1 MATEFNKCFAKIGET
16 LAGKIKQNQ
25 QVQFKEEENEQKIH
39 LEPTNL
45 KEITTKIHELKNNAA
60 PGIDKVIKQDI
71 LLLIDIIGPTFVRLT
86 NIILETGQYPEE
98 LKSAKIIPI
107 YKKGAHDDINN
118 YRPISLLS
126 TISKVLEKI
135 IKTRL
140 VTFIETTFNFDN
152 KQYGFKKKAVPWEQ
166 LWI

>member
-60 PGIDKVIKQDI
+60 PGIDKVTKQDI
-71 LLLIDIIGPTFVRLT
+71 LLLIDIIAPTL
-86 NIILETGQYPEE
+86 
-98 LKSAKIIPI
+98 
-107 YKKGAHDDINN
+107 
-118 YRPISLLS
+118 
-126 TISKVLEKI
+126 
-135 IKTRL
+135 
-140 VTFIETTFNFDN
+140 NFC
-152 KQYGFKKKAVPWEQ
+152 
-166 LWI
+166 